1 MPVPAATS
9 LSHYPKLTR
18 STPYWM
24 LPSPTCTRPYVIS
37 LLQFSTPIGRHTTM
51 QIFPTTL
58 ALATALALTSAA
70 SSQTQQQPPPAQPES
85 VTAAAKLAE
94 RPPVTYDNKYELYGG
109 IGLQNFQAGQQLPKK
124 MVFGNIEI
132 NGTRWLNRRIGV
144 AVDFRGG
151 AGTTQVFP
159 NSDLSRPLVVQYTGM
174 GGVQYRGPKN
184 QFAAINYHAY
194 AGAMHGI
201 FDETARQDLNVGL
214 YTNRTG
220 AIGVVGGSVDFNYT
234 RQIAFRFSPDL
245 VFEHLGDETRE
256 FFALSGG
263 VIYRFGKK

>member
-1 MPVPAATS
+1 MHVS
-9 LSHYPKLTR
+9 LTH
-18 STPYWM
+18 
-24 LPSPTCTRPYVIS
+24 TRPNVIS
-37 LLQFSTPIGRHTTM
+37 LQQFSTPIGRPFTM
-51 QIFPTTL
+51 RKFPKTL
-58 ALATALALTSAA
+58 ALALALTAA
-70 SSQTQQQPPPAQPES
+70 AAHGQTSSSSSRATAQQQPDVITTS
-85 VTAAAKLAE
+85 GKLAE
-94 RPPVTYDNKYELYGG
+94 KAPVTYDNKYEIYGA

-124 MVFGNIEI
+124 MVFGNVEI
-132 NGTRWLNRRIGV
+132 NGTRWLTRKLGV
-144 AVDFRGG
+144 AADFRGG

-184 QFAAINYHAY
+184 QFGAINYHAY

-201 FDETARQDLNVGL
+201 FDETARQDLYVGL

-234 RQIAFRFSPDL
+234 KNVAFRFSPDM

-263 VIYRFGKK
+263 VIYRFGKR